1 MKTMNLDQ
9 FKNALEKAARIKGAD
24 GVAMQKKLILE
35 GYMVTDAEGMAV
47 DPEMLDVTISAAA
60 PETDAMSDQEKEQSD
75 WSLTSAHAMPSRV
88 LIADAVA
95 GAATSARQAF
105 RFRCSC

>member
-35 GYMVTDAEGMAV
+35 GYMITDAEGMAV
-47 DPEMLDVTISAAA
+47 DPDTLDVTIAAAA
-60 PETDAMSDQEKEQSD
+60 PSTDMMSE
-75 WSLTSAHAMPSRV
+75 
-88 LIADAVA
+88 
-95 GAATSARQAF
+95 
-105 RFRCSC
+105 